1 MRPGFF
7 GGNAM
12 NEFTTET
19 DPTYAGR
26 ARMKLSLIIG
36 LGMTICNLFSI
47 TISVSLF
54 LLIEVVICSVVFLC
68 VSLPR
73 RNQDWT
79 LHFEGDELHVTNN
92 MTGDHYEIYA
102 IPTTDFCF
110 RQTKRDKEMD
120 YGDLT
125 IRHTIFGFPSVK
137 NISETKVY
145 IQEHFSKYN
154 C

>member
-1 MRPGFF
+1 MRPGIF

-19 DPTYAGR
+19 DPIYAGS
-26 ARMKLSLIIG
+26 ARMRTSLIIG
-36 LGMTICNLFSI
+36 LGMTVCNLFSLAV
-47 TISVSLF
+47 SVSLF
-54 LLIEVVICSVVFLC
+54 LLVEVVICGVTFLC
-68 VSLPR
+68 VTLPK

-79 LHFEGDELHVTNN
+79 LHFVEDELQVTNN
-92 MTGDHYEIYA
+92 MTGDRYEIYA

-110 RQTKRDKEMD
+110 RQTKQDKKMD

-125 IRHTIFGFPSVK
+125 IRHTVFGFPSVK
-137 NISETKVY
+137 NISETKAY
-145 IQEHFSKYN
+145 IQDHFSKYD

>member
-1 MRPGFF
+1 
-7 GGNAM
+7 M
-12 NEFTTET
+12 NEFTTGT
-19 DPTYAGR
+19 DTAYAGR
-26 ARMKLSLIIG
+26 SRMKISLIIG
-36 LGMTICNLFSI
+36 LGMTVCNLLSL
-47 TISVSLF
+47 TISASLF
-54 LLIEVVICSVVFLC
+54 LLIEVVICGVTFLC
-68 VSLPR
+68 VTLPK

-79 LHFEGDELHVTNN
+79 LHFEEDELHVTNN
-92 MTGDHYEIYA
+92 VTGDCYEIYA

-137 NISETKVY
+137 NVSETKAY
-145 IQEHFSKYN
+145 IQEHFSKYD